1 MNILYEEFK
10 FKNLKD
16 KKKIVFVFMRGGG
29 VQVFCLFLCVGGGGV
44 AGGTRAS
51 DFFTKNPNLKIYFY

>member
-29 VQVFCLFLCVGGGGV
+29 VQVFCLFLCVGGGGGLR
-44 AGGTRAS
+44 GGLEQVIFLQR
-51 DFFTKNPNLKIYFY
+51 IQI